1 MHQFPIG
8 VLLTSFHEEEKAA
21 VRNAKTC
28 GAAGMQVP
36 VVRGELAGDALVGEA
51 VYDEALS
58 AFKLEIGS
66 NGMPLGDY
74 CTYSAVV
81 EKVEVYAGEKLVL
94 VRNY

>member
-36 VVRGELAGDALVGEA
+36 VVRGELAGDALVGGA
-51 VYDEALS
+51 INHIVS
-58 AFKLEIGS
+58 CILEGVPCQARLRMAS
-66 NGMPLGDY
+66 
-74 CTYSAVV
+74 S
-81 EKVEVYAGEKLVL
+81 
-94 VRNY
+94 